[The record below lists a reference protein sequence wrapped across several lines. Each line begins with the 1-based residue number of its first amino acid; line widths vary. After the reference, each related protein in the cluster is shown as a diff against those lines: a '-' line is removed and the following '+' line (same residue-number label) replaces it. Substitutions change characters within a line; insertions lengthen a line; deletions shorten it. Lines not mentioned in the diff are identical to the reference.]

1 MNEKVKRI
9 MEDAG
14 IYDFVVEA
22 MGIDEELQKFAEL
35 IIYECAAVNEQQSL
49 ELLGVITDVEHGA
62 DFDNTC
68 LNTLKQVHSNLSNN
82 IQEHFGIDK

>member
-1 MNEKVKRI
+1 

-22 MGIDEELQKFAEL
+22 MGIDEEIQKFAEL
-35 IIYECAAVNEQQSL
+35 IIRECAGVNEQQAL
-49 ELLGVITDVEHGA
+49 ELLGVITDVENGS

-68 LNTLKQVHSNLSNN
+68 MNTLKQVHANLSSN
-82 IQEHFGIDK
+82 IQKHFGVE